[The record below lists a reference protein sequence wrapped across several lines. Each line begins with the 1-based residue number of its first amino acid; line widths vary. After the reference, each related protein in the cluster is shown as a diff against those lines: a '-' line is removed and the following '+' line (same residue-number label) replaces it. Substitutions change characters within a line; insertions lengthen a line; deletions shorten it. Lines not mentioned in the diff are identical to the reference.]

1 MKELI
6 EPAREV
12 RVRREVD
19 VLICGGGCAGAVAA
33 LAAARE
39 GASVALVEQ
48 HGFLG
53 GVNTAAQV
61 NGVGGWQFDLD
72 GHPLIAGLPLEL
84 MQRIT
89 STMGAPQSVEHLAR
103 PVAKP
108 DYRGGGLGC
117 FWVRTS
123 PECSKI
129 VLDRLMREAGV
140 YVLLR
145 ASAVMPVMDGKRVIG
160 AFVESKDGRD
170 AVLAKCTVDCTG
182 DGDLAAR
189 AGAGFAIGR
198 PEDGAC
204 QPMTL
209 IYTVGNAEVPD
220 LWYGAP
226 EEDPETHPLQR
237 NRFEGALKLA
247 RERGEFKLNP
257 NDVFCAA
264 TPLDSSD
271 SRLRAVNFTRIQQR
285 SSINADDLTQA
296 EMEGREQVL
305 EAIQFMR
312 NYVPGSQ
319 QAYLVST
326 APQIGIRES
335 RRILGDYVLTVD
347 DVRGA
352 ADFDD
357 VVTRGIYLLDI
368 HNPTDYGKPS
378 ALILLDAPYSIPY
391 RSLLPRE
398 LENLLVAG
406 RCISGDHLALAS
418 FRVQSHAMA
427 LGQAAG
433 TAAAL
438 AAANDTSP
446 RRLDVERLQQRL
458 LAGGVNLG
466 ARFR

>member
-1 MKELI
+1 
-6 EPAREV
+6 
-12 RVRREVD
+12 
-19 VLICGGGCAGAVAA
+19 
-33 LAAARE
+33 
-39 GASVALVEQ
+39 VALVEQ

-53 GVNTAAQV
+53 GANTAAQV
-61 NGVGGWQFDLD
+61 NGVGGWQFDVD

-89 STMGAPQSVEHLAR
+89 AMGGVPQAVEHLAR

-108 DYRGGGLGC
+108 NYRGGGLGC
-117 FWVRTS
+117 FWVRTH
-123 PECSKI
+123 PECTKI
-129 VLDRLMREAGV
+129 VLDRMMRDAGV
-140 YVLLR
+140 YLLLH
-145 ASAVMPVMDGKRVIG
+145 ASAVMPAMDGHRVIG

-170 AVLAKCTVDCTG
+170 VILARCTVDCTG
-182 DGDLAAR
+182 DGDMAAR
-189 AGAGFAIGR
+189 AGAEFAVGR

-209 IYTVGNAEVPD
+209 VYTVGNAEVPD
-220 LWYGAP
+220 LWYGDP
-226 EEDPETHPLQR
+226 QKDPETDPLRR
-237 NRFEGALKLA
+237 NRFEGAIQLA
-247 RERGEFKLNP
+247 RKRGEFRLNP

-264 TPLDSSD
+264 TPLDSGD
-271 SRLRAVNFTRIQQR
+271 SRLRAVNFTRIQHR
-285 SSINADDLTQA
+285 LSTKADDLTQA
-296 EMEGREQVL
+296 EMDGREQVQ
-305 EAIQFMR
+305 EAVRFMR
-312 NYVPGSQ
+312 HYIPGSEH
-319 QAYLVST
+319 AYLVST

-335 RRILGDYVLTVD
+335 RRILGDYVLTGD

-357 VVTRGIYLLDI
+357 VIARGIYLLDV
-368 HNPTDYGKPS
+368 HNPVDVGKPS

-391 RSLLPRE
+391 RSLLPRG

-427 LGQAAG
+427 VGQAAG

-438 AAANDTSP
+438 AAAQKTSP
-446 RRLDVERLQQRL
+446 RGIDVERLQQRL
-458 LAGGVNLG
+458 IAGRANLG